1 MRHQARQPN
10 ICSSMT
16 KCSNPLSANRL
27 FMFSPTIY
35 VVVTA
40 TTACANS
47 KYSRYQFVTEKK
59 TQHYQVQRTA
69 DKKTAKSF
77 RHLVELCKEITVQKS
92 TGLNFISVLF
102 KEYRYPFQ

>member
-1 MRHQARQPN
+1 MKYMRHQARQPN

-27 FMFSPTIY
+27 FMFLESRSIVNFSPTIY

-59 TQHYQVQRTA
+59 TQHY
-69 DKKTAKSF
+69 
-77 RHLVELCKEITVQKS
+77 
-92 TGLNFISVLF
+92 
-102 KEYRYPFQ
+102 

>member
-1 MRHQARQPN
+1 MKYIRHQARQPN

-47 KYSRYQFVTEKK
+47 KYSRYQFLTEKK
-59 TQHYQVQRTA
+59 H
-69 DKKTAKSF
+69 S
-77 RHLVELCKEITVQKS
+77 ITRCRGQLTKRQ
-92 TGLNFISVLF
+92 LNLLDI
-102 KEYRYPFQ
+102 